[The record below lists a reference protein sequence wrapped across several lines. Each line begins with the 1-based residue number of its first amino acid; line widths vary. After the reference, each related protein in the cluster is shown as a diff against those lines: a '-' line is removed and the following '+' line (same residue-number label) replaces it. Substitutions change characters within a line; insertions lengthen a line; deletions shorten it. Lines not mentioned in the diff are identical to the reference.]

1 MEGTDGLFEIRVS
14 LGSDISGYFVFLMMG
29 S

>member
-14 LGSDISGYFVFLMMG
+14 LGSDIFRVFCFLMMG